1 LGTLHE
7 SVLSLLAPNGQTL
20 LAQSDEVSPGNLASR
35 IAWQA
40 PAAGTYYLAVMAYP
54 NAGAGTYSLQLSLT
68 GPPPTIGAV
77 ADQTLP
83 QGGSLLVGLQGSDP
97 NGQAIS
103 YTAQAVGVPAGTV
116 AVSLSGNFLSVRPA
130 ATFSGRFQV
139 QVGASDSLAA
149 STSSFW
155 VTVTAPAANSGLAA
169 QSIGLSPLSQPAASL
184 GGLAAQSIGLSL
196 LPRQAATLAAA
207 AASVDQAMASGSWAP
222 SNRPLDLAALETL
235 YALWGPA

>member
-1 LGTLHE
+1 
-7 SVLSLLAPNGQTL
+7 
-20 LAQSDEVSPGNLASR
+20 
-35 IAWQA
+35 
-40 PAAGTYYLAVMAYP
+40 
-54 NAGAGTYSLQLSLT
+54 LQLSLT

-184 GGLAAQSIGLSL
+184 GGLAAQSIGFSL